1 MANSPQR
8 QRPGFLET
16 ETFHKVMKRLSA
28 AHVLLYRRSKGRIGA
43 TMPVTA
49 TQWLPVCLLTHTG
62 RRSGLRRVTP
72 LLNLA
77 DGERVVL
84 FAAQGGL
91 DQNPQWYRNLVA
103 NPDCRIQTR
112 GLERPMHAHTA
123 SNQERQ
129 DLWPRM
135 KRHYPGWATY
145 QSWTT
150 REIPIVICVP

>member
-84 FAAQGGL
+84 LPLRADWIRTLSGTATWSL
-91 DQNPQWYRNLVA
+91 T
-103 NPDCRIQTR
+103 RIAGSRPGVWRGPCTR
-112 GLERPMHAHTA
+112 TPLPIRSARIFG
-123 SNQERQ
+123 
-129 DLWPRM
+129 
-135 KRHYPGWATY
+135 PG
-145 QSWTT
+145 
-150 REIPIVICVP
+150 